1 MVQDHDTLW
10 MAAMRRGDFAEAWRI
25 SDAYLNDCLARG
37 GHDFTMPRHLQNVWE
52 GRPLA
57 DKRVLVRCYHGLGD
71 TVQFLR
77 FARPLRTIA
86 QHVCLW
92 VQPELMQLAATAKGV
107 DDVLPLHD
115 GPPPVGFDTHIEI
128 MEFGHVLRIE
138 PEDLPGQIPYLFTRN
153 VSNVTLPRAALRVG
167 SHLERRGL
175 CPPALPA
182 GMVVL

>member
-1 MVQDHDTLW
+1 
-10 MAAMRRGDFAEAWRI
+10 
-25 SDAYLNDCLARG
+25 
-37 GHDFTMPRHLQNVWE
+37 
-52 GRPLA
+52 
-57 DKRVLVRCYHGLGD
+57 
-71 TVQFLR
+71 
-77 FARPLRTIA
+77 
-86 QHVCLW
+86 
-92 VQPELMQLAATAKGV
+92 MQLAATAKGV

-115 GPPPVGFDTHIEI
+115 RPPPVGFDTHIEI